1 MMVLISLSSLLVGCG
16 NKNEDQSLWGRA
28 EGKEVDVNSKIPG
41 RVVELLV
48 KEGDRVEKG
57 QVIARID
64 KRDISAQAD
73 QAKANISPLTAQ
85 NNQASTVTKLQDQT
99 SQATVTTAQ
108 AQIDKAGADLA
119 LATNDYN
126 RFSELFNSGA
136 VSKQVFDAY
145 STKYQ
150 VAEAT

>member
-1 MMVLISLSSLLVGCG
+1 MFEFIKFNLLKKNMIYMMVLISLSSLLVGCG

-73 QAKANISPLTAQ
+73 QAKANISALTAQ
-85 NNQASTVTKLQDQT
+85 NNQASTVTKLQIKFYKLLLLRLKHNLIKL
-99 SQATVTTAQ
+99 VL
-108 AQIDKAGADLA
+108 I
-119 LATNDYN
+119 
-126 RFSELFNSGA
+126 
-136 VSKQVFDAY
+136 
-145 STKYQ
+145 
-150 VAEAT
+150 